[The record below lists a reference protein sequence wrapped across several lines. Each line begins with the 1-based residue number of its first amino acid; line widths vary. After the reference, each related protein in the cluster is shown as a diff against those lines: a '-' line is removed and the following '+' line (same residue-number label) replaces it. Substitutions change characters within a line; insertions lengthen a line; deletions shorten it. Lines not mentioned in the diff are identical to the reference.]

1 MQDTPKTLVYL
12 LHTLAHNKIR
22 NSETS
27 VSSPQLQE
35 PGAYTMPIMRTPCTF
50 SGGGDLGIFTQS
62 RSHRSRPGANAA
74 HRSSFTIN
82 LHPKARI
89 LSLSKCQA
97 LYIPPSYSPKK
108 TSYPQRRGDASVPPV
123 IQYIRTPVRATSVRP
138 AIFLVMGVRKG

>member
-50 SGGGDLGIFTQS
+50 SGGGGFRDFYAKQVASVST
-62 RSHRSRPGANAA
+62 R
-74 HRSSFTIN
+74 
-82 LHPKARI
+82 
-89 LSLSKCQA
+89 SKCGAQVII
-97 LYIPPSYSPKK
+97 YDQSTPESQDPVTK
-108 TSYPQRRGDASVPPV
+108 QVPGTV
-123 IQYIRTPVRATSVRP
+123 YTTLI
-138 AIFLVMGVRKG
+138 